1 MADYIE
7 GKRPVLEA
15 LRSGMPIKEVCLADN
30 LDRDTLVKDILRKCK
45 QRAIPV
51 KDVSRK
57 RIDEM
62 VRASASKA
70 TEARQRKT
78 SIKALW
84 PLQRRFPMLRWKR
97 SSLTLMSSSSSIG
110 APWAILCDHLTDTG
124 NLGAIARSAECV
136 GAAGIVI
143 PNKRSASVT
152 AATYKSSAGAIAHIP
167 VAQVPNIAQAMER
180 LKGAGFWV
188 VAATEH
194 ADEVLWDTN
203 LEGRIALVLGN
214 EQRAFLS
221 SCARDRPGVPTP
233 HVRGALLVERSPGF
247 YGLHVRMAEAEPW
260 PRIGSACSS

>member
-70 TEARQRKT
+70 TEARQRK
-78 SIKALW
+78 IADQGVVALAA
-84 PLQRRFPMLRWKR
+84 PFPYVALEEVIAHADEQFEQHRRALV
-97 SSLTLMSSSSSIG
+97 
-110 APWAILCDHLTDTG
+110 ILCDHLTDTG

-214 EQRAFLS
+214 EQKGVSELVRKGSDLECRLPMYGELS
-221 SCARDRPGVPTP
+221 SLNVAQASTAFMYEWLRQT
-233 HVRGALLVERSPGF
+233 RGQG
-247 YGLHVRMAEAEPW
+247 
-260 PRIGSACSS
+260 

>member
-51 KDVSRK
+51 KDVPRK

-70 TEARQRKT
+70 TEERQRK
-78 SIKALW
+78 IADQGVVALAA
-84 PLQRRFPMLRWKR
+84 PFPYVALEEVIARGDEQFERHRRALV
-97 SSLTLMSSSSSIG
+97 
-110 APWAILCDHLTDTG
+110 ILCDHLTDTG

-136 GAAGIVI
+136 GAAGLVI

-167 VAQVPNIAQAMER
+167 VAQVSNIAQAMER

-194 ADEVLWDTN
+194 ADEVLWNTN

-214 EQRAFLS
+214 EQKGVSELVRKGSDLECRLPMYGELS
-221 SCARDRPGVPTP
+221 SLNVAQASTAFMYEWLRQNRDQG
-233 HVRGALLVERSPGF
+233 
-247 YGLHVRMAEAEPW
+247 
-260 PRIGSACSS
+260 